1 MDSVRPFYLAS
12 FEKEGEAIVSQSR
25 DLARDLTVSAAAE
38 AVRLRDEAR
47 RQGFEQGLA
56 EGRAEG
62 RQEEVRRMC
71 ASVQAVIEA
80 VERHRAKLE
89 SEAERDLVR
98 LAVAVAEKIVKAEI
112 AAGRPVAE
120 NNLRAAIRRA
130 SRLHNLEIRL
140 NPAEAARVESAA
152 ADLRRGLQAPGGA
165 IFVPDPAVAAGGCVV
180 RTAEGVVDLDV
191 KSQLKEILR
200 GLIGG

>member
-12 FEKEGEAIVSQSR
+12 FEKEGEAIVNQSR

-38 AVRLRDEAR
+38 AIRLRDEAR
-47 RQGFEQGLA
+47 REGFEQGLA
-56 EGRAEG
+56 EGRAQG
-62 RQEEVRRMC
+62 RQEEIRRMC
-71 ASVQAVIEA
+71 ASVESVIGA

-89 SEAERDLVR
+89 TEAERDLVR
-98 LAVAVAEKIVKAEI
+98 LAVAIAEKIVKAEI

-120 NNLRAAIRRA
+120 SNLRVAIRRA
-130 SRLHNLEIRL
+130 SRQHGLEIRL
-140 NPAEAARVESAA
+140 NPSEAGPIETAA
-152 ADLRRGLQAPGGA
+152 ADFRRGLQVPGGA
-165 IFVPDPAVAAGGCVV
+165 VFVSDPEVAPGGCVV
-180 RTAEGVVDLDV
+180 RTAEGIVDLDV